1 MAVSLPQEELSYHC
15 FDVFGRFEQGKL
27 NRRDWLEV
35 VFCFGQESGLELRAI
50 IRDDWQLPRLI
61 EGEFHHLYILAFVTT
76 SVLCAILAALSWY
89 TLA

>member
-1 MAVSLPQEELSYHC
+1 MAVSLPQEELSYHR

-76 SVLCAILAALSWY
+76 SVLCAILAALS
-89 TLA
+89 